1 MAQGDI
7 TVFNEA
13 KQNISGLVNLSTT
26 TDYSCMLITTLP
38 TAAATTP
45 DTADFVQ
52 VSGTNYTAGGIALTT
67 SWTESGGTV
76 TFGSSVNPS
85 WTQSAGAP
93 TNIVAAL
100 IYSETA
106 AGEDAIAFIDMT
118 VDGGATP
125 ISLVDGDITITFTGG
140 TIFTLA

>member
-7 TVFNEA
+7 VVFNEA
-13 KQNISGLVNLSTT
+13 KQNISGLIDLSTT
-26 TDYSCMLITTLP
+26 TDFSCMLITTLP

-45 DTADFVQ
+45 DSADFTQ

-67 SWTESGGTV
+67 SWVESGGTI
-76 TFGSSVNPS
+76 TFGSSVNPA
-85 WTQSAGAP
+85 WTQAAGAP
-93 TNIVAAL
+93 VNIVAAL

-106 AGEDAIAFIDMT
+106 VGEDALAYIDMT
-118 VDGGATP
+118 VDAGATP

-140 TIFTLA
+140 NIFTLA